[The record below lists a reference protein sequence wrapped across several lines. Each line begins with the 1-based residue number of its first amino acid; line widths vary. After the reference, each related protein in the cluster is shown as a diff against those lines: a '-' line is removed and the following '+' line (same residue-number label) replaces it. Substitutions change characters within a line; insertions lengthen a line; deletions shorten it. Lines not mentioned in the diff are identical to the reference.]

1 MLNTVQKLFNHA
13 TDAFKTASTSEI
25 QKKGERDIDLVGNK
39 TVGKIPKTTT
49 GKLITP
55 AQKENTVKRLL
66 EITKERFISP
76 QKTTN
81 Y

>member
-1 MLNTVQKLFNHA
+1 MLLRLLQQVK
-13 TDAFKTASTSEI
+13 FK
-25 QKKGERDIDLVGNK
+25 RNIDLVGNK

-55 AQKENTVKRLL
+55 IQKENTVKRLL
-66 EITKERFISP
+66 EIPKERFISP